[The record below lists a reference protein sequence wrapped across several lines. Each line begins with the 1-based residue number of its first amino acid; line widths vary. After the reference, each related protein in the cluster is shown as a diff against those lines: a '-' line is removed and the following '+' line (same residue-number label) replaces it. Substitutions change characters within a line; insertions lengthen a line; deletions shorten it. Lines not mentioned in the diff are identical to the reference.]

1 MYIRGYTGKDYK
13 IKLWCV
19 HSQYR
24 GAAAIDD
31 DADDDGDED
40 DDYDYEVDEVD
51 VSSAHT
57 RRSK

>member
-1 MYIRGYTGKDYK
+1 M
-13 IKLWCV
+13 
-19 HSQYR
+19 
-24 GAAAIDD
+24 DD
-31 DADDDGDED
+31 GADDDGDED